1 MLPFQTEVQYFNY
14 APKGSRTP
22 NLLIRSQTLYPVE
35 LWVLKKVPR
44 QIYYLLCT
52 SPHLCCPFTM
62 ALHNVSK
69 QCRGPESNRYGD
81 HSPQDFKSCASA
93 SSATPARIGKA
104 ENGVRTRDPH
114 LGKVVLYH

>member
-1 MLPFQTEVQYFNY
+1 MLPFQSEVKYINY

-35 LWVLKKVPR
+35 LWVLFS
-44 QIYYLLCT
+44 IFL
-52 SPHLCCPFTM
+52 HLPSSESV
-62 ALHNVSK
+62 L
-69 QCRGPESNRYGD
+69 CRGPESNRYGD

-93 SSATPARIGKA
+93 SSATPARFGKA